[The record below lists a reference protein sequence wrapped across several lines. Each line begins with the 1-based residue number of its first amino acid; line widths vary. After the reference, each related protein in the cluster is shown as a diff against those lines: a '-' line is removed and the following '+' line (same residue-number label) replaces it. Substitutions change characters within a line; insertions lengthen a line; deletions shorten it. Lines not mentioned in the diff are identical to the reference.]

1 MAQPPTTAEPVSLRD
16 RAGELL
22 DDPAVAL
29 WATVAAV
36 AAAVGV
42 LLVRLVPDVNGKP
55 LFDDEVVAGLT
66 SVRPIGQLLDIVLFD
81 RGGAPLHFLVA
92 HFALAVSP
100 SPETLRWLSVFFAV
114 ATVLVCYDLGH
125 RLAGRTAGVVAAIVA
140 GTSSMLA
147 VYGTV
152 GRMYALFALASAVA
166 VDLFVRALDER
177 TPGAVYVAAVAA
189 WVLPAVHPYGLVI
202 AGIELCVALV
212 LWRGRPFK
220 PAIPVLVLVLALAPF
235 VVADLRLGERFGVGT
250 SASGSVASPDFA
262 ADQLRDALS
271 AFAGGAGLL
280 ALAFCALAIAGL
292 YVVFRSRPAFAVF
305 ALLALAAVPILMV
318 LARADDQL
326 VSRLSPRHLMFG
338 LPIWA
343 ALVGVGVARI
353 VRDLPRIAVPA
364 AICIVGLA
372 AVFAPAGLSDP
383 RTDPD
388 QTEAALAAPADWVRE
403 RVEPDSVLLF
413 YSPVFLEALDETR
426 HAIAIPRSGKPL
438 KMVQRADY
446 PVPELMVALPLKGTA
461 IDAVELEA
469 SLPSGEVGV
478 FPGWLVVSVPGP
490 YEDENAV
497 LFAGADTLQAIL
509 DASSDRSLQFR
520 FAVRSGLVTVC
531 DALGADCPP
540 DLLG

>member
-1 MAQPPTTAEPVSLRD
+1 VRE

-42 LLVRLVPDVNGKP
+42 LLVRLVPDVSGKP

-66 SVRPIGQLLDIVLFD
+66 SVHPIGDLLDIVLFD
-81 RGGAPLHFLVA
+81 RGGAPLHFVLA
-92 HFALAVSP
+92 HFALLVSP
-100 SPETLRWLSVFFAV
+100 SPEALRWLSVVFAV

-125 RLAGRTAGVVAAIVA
+125 RLAGRTAGVVAAVVA

-152 GRMYALFALASAVA
+152 GRMYALFALASAIA
-166 VDLFVRALDER
+166 VDLFVRALDLR
-177 TPGAVYVAAVAA
+177 TPSAVYVAAAAA
-189 WVLPAVHPYGLVI
+189 WLLPAVHPYGIVVAL
-202 AGIELCVALV
+202 IELGVAIV
-212 LWRGRPFK
+212 LWRGRPFR
-220 PAIPVLVLVLALAPF
+220 PAIPVIVLVLAFAPF
-235 VVADLRLGERFGVGT
+235 VAADLRLGERFGVGT

-262 ADQLRDALS
+262 ADQLRDALA
-271 AFAGGAGLL
+271 AFAGGTGLL
-280 ALAFCALAIAGL
+280 ALAFFAIAILGL
-292 YVVFRSRPAFAVF
+292 YVVFRTRPAFAVF

-318 LARADDQL
+318 LARADDEL
-326 VSRLSPRHLMFG
+326 VNRLSPRHLMFG

-353 VRDLPRIAVPA
+353 VRDLPRVAVPVTIAVVA
-364 AICIVGLA
+364 LA

-388 QTEAALAAPADWVRE
+388 QTEAALGAPADWVRD

-426 HAIAIPRSGKPL
+426 HSIAIPRSGKPL

-446 PVPELMVALPLKGTA
+446 PVPEIMVALPLKGTT
-461 IDAVELEA
+461 IDAPELES
-469 SLPSGEVGV
+469 SLPDAEVGL
-478 FPGWLVVSVPGP
+478 FPGWLVVGLPGP

-497 LFAGADTLQAIL
+497 LLAGAEALQATL

-531 DALGADCPP
+531 EALGENCPP